1 MILGS
6 DVLADWFGAHIG
18 DECHENSG
26 KTVMRST
33 LSLKDRFSRWLPRL
47 VLSPSLVAILV
58 GVYLFIA
65 WTGWI
70 SLSSSKMVPKYD
82 FVGLEQ
88 YVRLWAT
95 PRWETA
101 VVNLFLFT
109 VLFLT
114 ITIAIGLLIAILLDQ
129 QIRAE
134 GFLRAVYLYPMALSF
149 IVTGMAWKW
158 ILNPDLG
165 VEKVVND
172 LGWTGFVF
180 DWITRPEYAIYC
192 VVIAAVWQST
202 GFAMAIFLAGLR
214 GIDTSV
220 IKAAQIEGASLPR
233 IYLSIIVPMLRPAFL
248 SVIVL
253 LSYISIK
260 SFDLVLA
267 LTGAGPGNATE
278 MPSTF
283 MFSATFRRNQMGVGA
298 ASAMMM
304 LMTVAAI
311 IIPYLYSELKEARN
325 EH

>member
-1 MILGS
+1 
-6 DVLADWFGAHIG
+6 
-18 DECHENSG
+18 
-26 KTVMRST
+26 MRST
-33 LSLKDRFSRWLPRL
+33 LSLKDRLSLWLPRF
-47 VLSPSLVAILV
+47 VLSPSLVAVFV

-70 SLSSSKMVPKYD
+70 SLSSSQMVPHYD

-88 YVRLWAT
+88 YRRLWST

-101 VVNLFLFT
+101 VANLFIFT
-109 VLFLT
+109 LLFLA
-114 ITIAIGLLIAILLDQ
+114 ITIAVGLLIAILLDQ
-129 QIRAE
+129 KIRAE
-134 GFLRAVYLYPMALSF
+134 GALRAVYLYPMALSF
-149 IVTGMAWKW
+149 IVTGTAWKW

-165 VEKVVND
+165 VQKVVNE
-172 LGWTGFVF
+172 LGWSGFVF

-214 GIDTSV
+214 GIDNSIV
-220 IKAAQIEGASLPR
+220 KAAQIEGASLPR
-233 IYLSIIVPMLRPAFL
+233 TYVSIIIPMLRPAFL
-248 SVIVL
+248 SVVVL
-253 LSYISIK
+253 LSYISIR

-267 LTGAGPGNATE
+267 LTNGGPGNATE

-311 IIPYLYSELKEARN
+311 IIPYLYSELREDR
-325 EH
+325 HGH

>member
-1 MILGS
+1 MSFKNKL
-6 DVLADWFGAHIG
+6 DL
-18 DECHENSG
+18 
-26 KTVMRST
+26 
-33 LSLKDRFSRWLPRL
+33 WLPRL
-47 VLSPSLVAILV
+47 VLSPSLLAVLIA
-58 GVYLFIA
+58 VYLFIV
-65 WTGWI
+65 WTAWI
-70 SLSSSKMVPKYD
+70 SLSSSQMVTKFD

-88 YVRLWAT
+88 YVRLWST
-95 PRWETA
+95 PRWHTA
-101 VVNLFLFT
+101 VANLFIFT
-109 VLFLT
+109 ALFLA
-114 ITIAIGLLIAILLDQ
+114 ITIALGLFLAILLDQ
-129 QIRAE
+129 KVRAE

-149 IVTGMAWKW
+149 IVTGTAWKW

-165 VEKVVND
+165 LQKVVNE

-180 DWITRPEYAIYC
+180 DWITQPSFAIYC

-214 GIDTSV
+214 AIDTSI

-233 IYLSIIVPMLRPAFL
+233 IYLSVIVPMLRPAFL

-267 LTGAGPGNATE
+267 LTNAGPGSATE

-283 MFSATFRRNQMGVGA
+283 MFAATFRRNQMGVGA
-298 ASAMMM
+298 ASAIMM

-311 IIPYLYSELKEARN
+311 IVPYLYSELREDRN
-325 EH
+325 AH